1 MKELR
6 PWINMGSVCR
16 LFGVSRQSWYQHQK
30 WEGQQALEHEVVLE
44 TVRELRMVQ
53 PKVGGRKLYLHLVEP
68 LLRHGIKI
76 GRDAL
81 FDLLRK
87 QGMLVRRR
95 KRKHITT
102 DSNHPYRKYPN
113 LIKLFIPLKAN
124 ELWVSDITYIETK
137 EGFIYLS
144 IITDAYSHKI
154 VGWCLNETL
163 ETKGPLLALKMALE
177 QRKTKHPLIHHSD
190 RGVQY
195 CCHEYTNLLNSITNP
210 IKISMTENGDPYENA
225 LAERVNG
232 ILKGEFMPLALDS
245 KYHARELIGQSI
257 TTYNEVRLHSSINFM
272 TPNQAHLYEGLMI
285 KRWKPKI
292 RNGPQPSA
300 ANVKPKQPVEKGQAL
315 RVFAKKSPP
324 SYVG

>member
-1 MKELR
+1 MKEVHPMKNTGALC
-6 PWINMGSVCR
+6 G
-16 LFGVSRQSWYQHQK
+16 LFGITRQAWYQHQK
-30 WEGQQALEHEVVLE
+30 HEGQQALEHEVVLKM
-44 TVRELRMVQ
+44 VKELRIDQ
-53 PKVGGRKLYLHLVEP
+53 PKVGVRKLYFHLVEP
-68 LLRHGIKI
+68 LLRHGIEI

-81 FDLLRK
+81 FDLLRQ

-113 LIKLFIPLKAN
+113 LIKAFIPLRAN

-137 EGFIYLS
+137 EGFMYLS
-144 IITDAYSHKI
+144 LITDAYSHKI

-177 QRKTKHPLIHHSD
+177 QRIIKHPLIHHSD

-195 CCHEYTNLLNSITNP
+195 CCHDYTNLLNNLNNA

-232 ILKGEFMPLALDS
+232 ILKGEFLPAVLDS
-245 KYHARELIGQSI
+245 KRHAREWIGQSI
-257 TTYNEVRLHSSINFM
+257 KTYNEVRLHSSINFM
-272 TPNQAHLYEGLMI
+272 TPQQAHPCEGLLT

-292 RNGPQPSA
+292 RNRPQPSA
-300 ANVKPKQPVEKGQAL
+300 ANVKPRPPDVQGQAL
-315 RVFAKKSPP
+315 RVFEKKSPP
-324 SYVG
+324 SFVG